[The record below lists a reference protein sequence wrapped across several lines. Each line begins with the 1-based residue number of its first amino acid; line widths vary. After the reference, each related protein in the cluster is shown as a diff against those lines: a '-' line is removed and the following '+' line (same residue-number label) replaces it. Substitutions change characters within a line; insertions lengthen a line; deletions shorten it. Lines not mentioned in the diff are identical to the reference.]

1 MIDDE
6 TAGQDPSEETQ
17 REDEA
22 LEGFDEPTK
31 DSSPSPPQDVT
42 TPSEVPERELTAG
55 TREADID
62 PDDIAPDADDDG
74 DDLPE
79 PLQDVVHEGEV
90 KPDNVDTASEGAE

>member
-6 TAGQDPSEETQ
+6 TAGQDPNEETQ
-17 REDEA
+17 AEDAA
-22 LEGFDEPTK
+22 LEQLDEPQK
-31 DSSPSPPQDVT
+31 DESPSPPQDIT
-42 TPSEVPERELTAG
+42 TPSEEPDTTYQREPEPV
-55 TREADID
+55 D